1 MIQFN
6 LYVVN
11 FEKNH
16 YIQDIDVY
24 LDKCEKLYS
33 DYNKIINRD
42 FLEDKTNVILKIV
55 TDDVSKKLKG
65 FNYLRMEDNDSGRV
79 RYYFIDNMKYLNDGT
94 IQIAA
99 TLDPVNSFQ
108 TYIKQTKNFKQ
119 VKMKRRHKDR
129 FSQYGYRI
137 FDKVDEGFGD
147 VSVAE
152 LSQSSVSTKSSYI
165 IYSQPTTTSN
175 ESVINSTALI
185 RRMWCPATQT
195 TITLNQYKYS
205 LDKDAFYNSDGSIK
219 WNTDGTASAR
229 YGRMFF
235 YNNGK
240 NYGLTITINQP
251 DNSKPKTFYA
261 DAAFVYIRGYTVET
275 SLGLTIVLMTYD
287 KYTFT
292 VTNSIDI
299 DDYQCYTGRDNIS
312 IYFSSTYGRVDNDSK
327 SKVKIPDLSIG
338 NVYYH
343 YELAAGSET
352 SVVASQESVTLQP
365 LDIMNLRDSQLKQIV
380 EIPFIPNT
388 DDLVYTGGYEVVFRD
403 TIDSTSLSSQK
414 VYVPDE
420 WKKVTLPTETTT
432 KDMNYETK
440 LYGSQCRSYYL
451 AYDNNTMVLQPEYRD
466 DQEDY
471 MLLKS
476 IVPLNMSNN
485 LAFNISYF
493 ISRKPYDNWLLCSRN
508 NNVTIYSN
516 EYLNYIRTGYNY
528 DVKNKQQQSLSN
540 WVSFGL
546 GIVNTG
552 ANIGTSMASA
562 DTAGF
567 GALMAQ
573 KAVGTAVGTINSLTN
588 NILAEQANERALEQ
602 KKQQAM
608 NATTNAS
615 GSDDLVL
622 FKQYSG
628 NYIKF
633 ISTRPEEDIQQ
644 VQYQLFYE
652 FGYADNTAYDVMPEY
667 RTRAYFN
674 YVQADIGQALP
685 DDYIPSSHINEV
697 VEAFK
702 NGITFEWHGT
712 RGWKLDNELYENY
725 ELF

>member
-11 FEKNH
+11 FERNH
-16 YIQDIDVY
+16 YIEDIDVY
-24 LDKCEKLYS
+24 LSNCEKLYG
-33 DYNKIINRD
+33 DYNRMINRD
-42 FLEDKTNVILKIV
+42 FLEDKSNVTLKIV

-65 FNYLRMEDNDSGRV
+65 FNYLRMEDEESGRV
-79 RYYFIDNMKYLNDGT
+79 RYYFIDNMKYINDGT
-94 IQIAA
+94 TQVSA

-129 FSQYGYRI
+129 FSQYGSRI

-152 LSQSSVSTKSSYI
+152 LSQSSISTKSSYI
-165 IYSQPTTTSN
+165 IYSQPTTTAN

-185 RRMWCPATQT
+185 RKMWCPRTQT
-195 TITLNQYKYS
+195 TNVYKQYKYS
-205 LDKDAFYNSDGSIK
+205 FDKNVLYNSSGSLK
-219 WNTDGTASAR
+219 WTFKSRVFLFSNGT
-229 YGRMFF
+229 
-235 YNNGK
+235 
-240 NYGLTITINQP
+240 NYGVTVRVNKR
-251 DNSKPKTFYA
+251 DSKEKVFYA
-261 DAAFVYIRGYTVET
+261 DAVMFYIRTGYTSEQ
-275 SLGLTIVLMTYD
+275 SLPIVITLFSFDRY
-287 KYTFT
+287 KYTVLKQYVVDGYECNKT
-292 VTNSIDI
+292 DP
-299 DDYQCYTGRDNIS
+299 DNIS
-312 IYFSSTYGRVDNDSK
+312 VYFGSTYGMVDSDISSIAN
-327 SKVKIPDLSIG
+327 IPDLSIG
-338 NVYYH
+338 NVYYA
-343 YELAAGSET
+343 YELAAGTETTVVSSLVTVTSE
-352 SVVASQESVTLQP
+352 P
-365 LDIMNLRDSQLKQIV
+365 LTNYNLSDSQLKQVI
-380 EIPFIPNT
+380 EIPFIPRT
-388 DDLVYTGGYEVVFRD
+388 DDLLYVGNDELVFD
-403 TIDSTSLSSQK
+403 DAIDFTYLSSQK
-414 VYVPDE
+414 VHVPDE
-420 WKKVTLPTETTT
+420 WKKVTLPTETTP
-432 KDMNYETK
+432 KNINYETK

-451 AYDNNTMVLQPEYRD
+451 AYDNNTLVLQPEYRD

-485 LAFNISYF
+485 LAFNINYF
-493 ISRKPYDNWLLCSRN
+493 TSRKPYDNWLICGRN

-528 DVKNKQQQSLSN
+528 DVKNKQQQSLKN

-546 GIVNTG
+546 GILNTG
-552 ANIGTSMASA
+552 ANVGTSVASA

-608 NATTNAS
+608 NATTNVS

-628 NYIKF
+628 NYINF
-633 ISTRPEEDIQQ
+633 VATRPEEDIQQ

-652 FGYADNTAYDVMPEY
+652 FGYADNTAYDTMPEY

-685 DDYIPSSHINEV
+685 DDYIPSNHINEV

-712 RGWKLDNELYENY
+712 RGWKLDNEQYENY

>member
-1 MIQFN
+1 
-6 LYVVN
+6 
-11 FEKNH
+11 
-16 YIQDIDVY
+16 
-24 LDKCEKLYS
+24 
-33 DYNKIINRD
+33 
-42 FLEDKTNVILKIV
+42 
-55 TDDVSKKLKG
+55 
-65 FNYLRMEDNDSGRV
+65 
-79 RYYFIDNMKYLNDGT
+79 
-94 IQIAA
+94 
-99 TLDPVNSFQ
+99 
-108 TYIKQTKNFKQ
+108 
-119 VKMKRRHKDR
+119 MKRRHKDR

-147 VSVAE
+147 VSVSE
-152 LSQSSVSTKSSYI
+152 LSQSDISTKGSYI
-165 IYSQPTTTSN
+165 IYSQPTTTAN
-175 ESVINSTALI
+175 ESVVNSTALI
-185 RRMWCPATQT
+185 RRMWYPTTQT

-205 LDKDAFYNSDGSIK
+205 LDKDVFYNSDGSIK
-219 WNTDGTASAR
+219 WTIDGSTSGR

-235 YNNGK
+235 YSNYK

-251 DNSKPKTFYA
+251 DNGKPKTLYA
-261 DAAFVYIRGYTVET
+261 DAAFVYIRSYTVET
-275 SLGLTIVLMTYD
+275 SLGITIVLMTYD

-352 SVVASQESVTLQP
+352 SVVVSQESVTLQP

-388 DDLVYTGGYEVVFRD
+388 DDLVYTGGYEAVFRD
-403 TIDSTSLSSQK
+403 TINSTSLSSQK
-414 VYVPDE
+414 VYIPDE

-562 DTAGF
+562 GTAGF

-633 ISTRPEEDIQQ
+633 ISTKPEEDIQQ

-652 FGYADNTAYDVMPEY
+652 FGYADNTAYDIMPDY
-667 RTRAYFN
+667 HTRAYFN

-685 DDYIPSSHINEV
+685 DDYIPSNHINEV

-702 NGITFEWHGT
+702 NGITFEWHGS
-712 RGWKLDNELYENY
+712 RGWKLDNEQYENY

>member
-11 FEKNH
+11 FERNH

-24 LDKCEKLYS
+24 LSNCEKLYS

-42 FLEDKTNVILKIV
+42 FLEDKSNVTLKIV

-65 FNYLRMEDNDSGRV
+65 FNYLRMEDEETGRV
-79 RYYFIDNMKYLNDGT
+79 RYYYIDNMKYVNDGT
-94 IQIAA
+94 TQVVA

-108 TYIKQTKNFKQ
+108 NYIKQTKNFKQ

-129 FSQYGYRI
+129 FSQYGNRI

-185 RRMWCPATQT
+185 RRMWCPKTQT
-195 TITLNQYKYS
+195 TNTYNQYKYS
-205 LDKDAFYNSDGSIK
+205 FDKNVLYDSSGTLQWNLRSRAFLFSN
-219 WNTDGTASAR
+219 GT
-229 YGRMFF
+229 
-235 YNNGK
+235 
-240 NYGLTITINQP
+240 NYGVTVRVNKR
-251 DNSKPKTFYA
+251 DSKEKVFYA
-261 DAAFVYIRGYTVET
+261 DAVMFYVGGYNNPQSLRIVITLFSFDRFKYTVLKQYAVDGYECNKT
-275 SLGLTIVLMTYD
+275 D
-287 KYTFT
+287 P
-292 VTNSIDI
+292 
-299 DDYQCYTGRDNIS
+299 DNIS
-312 IYFSSTYGRVDNDSK
+312 VYFGSVYGMVDNDS
-327 SKVKIPDLSIG
+327 SSTASIPDLSIG

-343 YELAAGSET
+343 YELAAGTET
-352 SVVASQESVTLQP
+352 SVVSSLISVTSEP
-365 LDIMNLRDSQLKQIV
+365 LTNYNLSDSQLKQIV

-388 DDLVYTGGYEVVFRD
+388 DDLVYVGDNELVFRD
-403 TIDSTSLSSQK
+403 AIDSTSLSSQK

-420 WKKVTLPTETTT
+420 WEKVVLPTETTT

-451 AYDNNTMVLQPEYRD
+451 AYDNNTLVLQPEYRND
-466 DQEDY
+466 VEDY

-485 LAFNISYF
+485 LAFNISGF
-493 ISRKPYDNWLLCSRN
+493 ESRKPYDNWLICGRN

-528 DVKNKQQQSLSN
+528 DVKNKQQQSIKN
-540 WVSFGL
+540 WVSFGV
-546 GIVNTG
+546 GI
-552 ANIGTSMASA
+552 ASA
-562 DTAGF
+562 GASIAG
-567 GALMAQ
+567 GITSKTGSAGLGGYLLGS
-573 KAVGTAVGTINSLTN
+573 AVGSSLGTINSLTN
-588 NILAEQANERALEQ
+588 NILAEQANEQSLEQ

-608 NATTNAS
+608 NATVNVS

-633 ISTRPEEDIQQ
+633 ISTRPEEGIQQ
-644 VQYQLFYE
+644 AQYQLFYE
-652 FGYADNTAYDVMPEY
+652 FGYADNTTYDVMPDY
-667 RTRAYFN
+667 HTRGYFN
-674 YVQADIGQALP
+674 YVQADIGHALP

-697 VEAFK
+697 VEAFS

-712 RGWKLDNELYENY
+712 RGWKLDNEQYENY

>member
-24 LDKCEKLYS
+24 LSKCEKLYG

-42 FLEDKTNVILKIV
+42 FLEDKSNVTLKIV

-65 FNYLRMEDNDSGRV
+65 FNYLRMEDEETGRV
-79 RYYFIDNMKYLNDGT
+79 RYYFIDNMKYINDGT
-94 IQIAA
+94 TQVSA

-129 FSQYGYRI
+129 FSQYGSRI

-152 LSQSSVSTKSSYI
+152 LSQSSISTKSSYI
-165 IYSQPTTTSN
+165 IYSQPTTTAN

-185 RRMWCPATQT
+185 RRMWCPKAQT

-205 LDKDAFYNSDGSIK
+205 LDKNVFYNSDGSIK
-219 WNTDGTASAR
+219 WTTDGTASAR

-235 YNNGK
+235 YSNFK

-251 DNSKPKTFYA
+251 NNSKPKTLYA
-261 DAAFVYIRGYTVET
+261 DAAFVYIRNYTVET

-292 VTNSIDI
+292 VTNSINI

-312 IYFSSTYGRVDNDSK
+312 IYFSSIYGLVDNDSK

-338 NVYYH
+338 KIYYK

-352 SVVASQESVTLQP
+352 SVMSTQESVTLQP

-388 DDLVYTGGYEVVFRD
+388 DDLVYVGGYEAVFRD
-403 TIDSTSLSSQK
+403 AIDSTSLSSQK

-420 WKKVTLPTETTT
+420 WKQVTLPTETTP
-432 KDMNYETK
+432 KDINYETK

-451 AYDNNTMVLQPEYRD
+451 AYDNNTLVLQPEYRD

-493 ISRKPYDNWLLCSRN
+493 ISRKPYDNWLICGRN

-528 DVKNKQQQSLSN
+528 DVKNKQQQSLKN

-546 GIVNTG
+546 GILNTG
-552 ANIGTSMASA
+552 ANVGTSVASA

-608 NATTNAS
+608 NATTNVS

-633 ISTRPEEDIQQ
+633 VATRPEEDIQQ

-652 FGYADNTAYDVMPEY
+652 FGYADNTAYDTMPEY

-685 DDYIPSSHINEV
+685 DDYISSNHINEV

-712 RGWKLDNELYENY
+712 RGWKLDNEQYENY

>member
-6 LYVVN
+6 LYVVK
-11 FEKNH
+11 FERNH
-16 YIQDIDVY
+16 YIEDIDEY
-24 LDKCEKLYS
+24 LDKCEQLYNG
-33 DYNKIINRD
+33 YNKIINRD
-42 FLEDKTNVILKIV
+42 FLEDKSNVTLKIV

-65 FNYLRMEDNDSGRV
+65 FNYLRMEDDESGRV

-94 IQIAA
+94 TQVAA

-129 FSQYGYRI
+129 FSQYGSRI

-165 IYSQPTTTSN
+165 IYSQPTTTAN

-185 RRMWCPATQT
+185 RRAWCPKTQT
-195 TITLNQYKYS
+195 TLTLNQYKYS
-205 LDKDAFYNSDGSIK
+205 LDKDAFYNSDGSLK
-219 WNTDGTASAR
+219 WTIDGSTSGR

-235 YNNGK
+235 YSNFK

-251 DNSKPKTFYA
+251 NNSKPKTLYA
-261 DAAFVYIRGYTVET
+261 DAAFVYIRSYTVES

-312 IYFSSTYGRVDNDSK
+312 IYFSSAYGRVDDDSK

-338 NVYYH
+338 KVYYK

-352 SVVASQESVTLQP
+352 SVVASQVSVALQP
-365 LDIMNLRDSQLKQIV
+365 LDIMNLHDSQLKQII

-388 DDLVYTGGYEVVFRD
+388 DDLVYAGGYEAVFRD
-403 TIDSTSLSSQK
+403 TIDFTSLSSQK
-414 VYVPDE
+414 VYVPEE
-420 WKKVTLPTETTT
+420 WRQVTLPTETTP
-432 KDMNYETK
+432 KDINYETK

-466 DQEDY
+466 DTENY

-485 LAFNISYF
+485 LAFNVNYF
-493 ISRKPYDNWLLCSRN
+493 ISRKPYDNWLICGRN

-528 DVKNKQQQSLSN
+528 DVKNKEQQSIKN
-540 WVSFGL
+540 WVSFGVGIASGGASIVGSAASKSASL
-546 GIVNTG
+546 GLG
-552 ANIGTSMASA
+552 GYLLGSAIGSS
-562 DTAGF
+562 
-567 GALMAQ
+567 L
-573 KAVGTAVGTINSLTN
+573 GTISSFIN
-588 NILAEQANERALEQ
+588 NILAEQANEQALEQ

-608 NATTNAS
+608 NSTVNVS

-628 NYIKF
+628 NYIRF
-633 ISTRPEEDIQQ
+633 VATRPEEDIQQ

-652 FGYADNTAYDVMPEY
+652 FGYADNTAYTVMPEY
-667 RTRAYFN
+667 KTRAYFN

-685 DDYIPSSHINEV
+685 DDYIPTEHINEV
-697 VEAFK
+697 VDAFK
-702 NGITFEWHGT
+702 NGITFEWHST
-712 RGWKLDNELYENY
+712 RG
-725 ELF
+725 